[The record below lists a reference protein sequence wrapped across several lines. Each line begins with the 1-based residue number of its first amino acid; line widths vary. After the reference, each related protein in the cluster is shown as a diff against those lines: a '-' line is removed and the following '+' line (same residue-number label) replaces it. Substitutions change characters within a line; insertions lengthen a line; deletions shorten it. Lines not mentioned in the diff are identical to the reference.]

1 MANSAN
7 HTQPFRLAIGSAI
20 NYVGGNSTSHSV
32 KKVSAFGF
40 QKPAEF
46 VASLSAGAA
55 AKQKW
60 IVDGFAAVEILEA
73 DWDGYG
79 SPPIGGRVI
88 NQMRSLLDRVLP
100 PDGSPGHIVPGSDG
114 SLQAEWHVHEGS
126 FGLIVDEEGIPNA
139 WLRVAGVERER
150 SGIEAIE
157 MVSTIARSLL
167 HV

>member
-1 MANSAN
+1 MTSSAN
-7 HTQPFRLAIGSAI
+7 HTQPFQLAIGSAAS
-20 NYVGGNSTSHSV
+20 YVGGNSTSHSIRQFPAV
-32 KKVSAFGF
+32 NYPKPMGF
-40 QKPAEF
+40 A
-46 VASLSAGAA
+46 ARLSAGTA
-55 AKQKW
+55 AKPKW
-60 IVDGFAAVEILEA
+60 IVDGFAAIELLEA

-79 SPPIGGRVI
+79 SPPIGDRVI

-100 PDGSPGHIVPGSDG
+100 ADGAPGHIVPGSDG

-126 FGLIVDEEGIPNA
+126 FGLVVDDEGVPNA